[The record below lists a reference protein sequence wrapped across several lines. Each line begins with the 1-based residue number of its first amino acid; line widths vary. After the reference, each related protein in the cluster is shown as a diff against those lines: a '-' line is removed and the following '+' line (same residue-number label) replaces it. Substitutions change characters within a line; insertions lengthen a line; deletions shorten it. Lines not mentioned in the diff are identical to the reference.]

1 MGLRN
6 AVASARPYAICTSLQ
21 TDNHT
26 NTPSLNFYRPGALPD
41 AQTTVSNHWR
51 WRKVAV
57 NVGKWRLGEIQSV
70 LCGPCSAGDSRHCG
84 GEDGRVGLGVKNRQ
98 HPRQPEPRRTPC
110 RPAETSPQN
119 RRAYQT
125 DTRQLLRPVPRC
137 CSESALFIS
146 NNVPTS
152 DAVIHKLIFSFWSS
166 LRKSGSV
173 VICSFMKSD
182 LCRCS
187 QLLTMWRSLLF

>member
-1 MGLRN
+1 ML
-6 AVASARPYAICTSLQ
+6 
-21 TDNHT
+21 
-26 NTPSLNFYRPGALPD
+26 
-41 AQTTVSNHWR
+41 
-51 WRKVAV
+51 V
-57 NVGKWRLGEIQSV
+57 NDDWVKFSRCYVV
-70 LCGPCSAGDSRHCG
+70 LSAGDSRHCG

-152 DAVIHKLIFSFWSS
+152 DAVIRKLIFSFWGS

-173 VICSFMKSD
+173 VIYLQFYEVRFM
-182 LCRCS
+182 
-187 QLLTMWRSLLF
+187 